1 MIHSSLT
8 SKKGFSIIVALA
20 TTGILLV
27 IVAGIAT
34 LALGEMRLTRL
45 LYDDI
50 LTENRADWAFEY
62 AMLKVKNHREGFADT
77 MSAEDIDA
85 VLFSGSTD
93 RTRTIATSYTIEA
106 NTGSAIFTLWAS
118 SHLIVPLFSANS
130 TALSL
135 TGTSKDPRYSPWVS
149 RATALTLETNWADIS
164 WSIVAMSGSES
175 VSLAWS
181 GKIDGSEIGKMRL
194 RGEECFSDDWSKV
207 DCNDLSQVAESLQ
220 YFYDRTGSVSDFLGA
235 KSGTP
240 FVGMSITDPYLMI
253 FNNGTE
259 ANVTIGTPGN
269 LYALPTLTVTALSEK
284 AKSRKILR
292 FTEDKSRYYDALKYG
307 VYNNE
312 E

>member
-1 MIHSSLT
+1 MIHYSLT

-50 LTENRADWAFEY
+50 LTENRAEWAFEY

-93 RTRTIATSYTIEA
+93 WTRTIKTSYTIEA
-106 NTGSAIFTLWAS
+106 NTGSAIFTLWEN
-118 SHLIVPLFSANS
+118 SHLIVPLFTANS

-135 TGTSKDPRYSPWVS
+135 TGTSKDPRYSPWVN
-149 RATALTLETNWADIS
+149 RATTLTLDTNWADIS

-181 GKIDGSEIGKMRL
+181 GEIDGNEAGTMRL
-194 RGEECFSDDWSKV
+194 RGEECFSNDWSRV
-207 DCNDLSQVAESLQ
+207 DCNDLNQVAESLQ
-220 YFYDRTGSVSDFLGA
+220 YFYDRTGSVSDFLGGGGKFA
-235 KSGTP
+235 
-240 FVGMSITDPYLMI
+240 GMSITDPYLMI

-259 ANVTIGTPGN
+259 ANVTISTPGS

-312 E
+312 